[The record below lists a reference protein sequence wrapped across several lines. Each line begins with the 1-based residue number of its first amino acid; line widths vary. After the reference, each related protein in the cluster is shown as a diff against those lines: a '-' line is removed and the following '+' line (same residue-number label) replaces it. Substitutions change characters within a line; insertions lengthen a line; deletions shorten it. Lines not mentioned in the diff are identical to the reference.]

1 MTENTYYKP
10 RLVIGDKE
18 ITKGMSGSINF
29 SGNSQANSCTCK
41 ITDPEFQNYKL
52 FNKELKVYL
61 NYGSD
66 DGIPI
71 FRGFI
76 KEIKPNDKE
85 TNIVAIDPR
94 MLITGTN
101 SRMVELTDDDNYDG
115 YTLASFLYA
124 FIDNK
129 VNTDDIYIGLD
140 ALRDTNPIISM
151 KGERTQEPTS
161 VYDIVK
167 QKLKTAVDDA
177 EMEKPL
183 TYFIDMIDDGKK
195 NNITIVK
202 EKQITDSPS
211 LYLSYSG
218 GLISCKY
225 NRRAPATHAI
235 GGGATFQYG
244 NKPSGSVGLKISGDF
259 KDKNE
264 ARTQAIN
271 EILLNNREI
280 NEINV
285 EASKGHYISIGSIV
299 RLSAVDTD
307 IDGNHRLTSKKLSF
321 NDGGVKLSLQLN
333 KKPLLL
339 SSYIQ

>member
-10 RLVIGDKE
+10 RLVIGDRE
-18 ITKGMSGSINF
+18 VNGSMSGSVSF

-41 ITDPEFQNYKL
+41 ISDPDFQNHRL

-66 DGIPI
+66 DGVPI

-76 KEIKPNDKE
+76 KEIKPNDTE

-94 MLITGTN
+94 MLITGAN
-101 SRMVELTDDDNYDG
+101 SRMVELTDDTNYDG

-124 FIDNK
+124 FIDSEI
-129 VNTDDIYIGLD
+129 NTNDTYIGLD
-140 ALRDTNPIISM
+140 ALRDTNPTISM
-151 KGERTQEPTS
+151 KGERTKEPTS
-161 VYDIVK
+161 VYDIVNK
-167 QKLKTAVDDA
+167 KLKTAIDDA
-177 EMEKPL
+177 DIEKPL

-202 EKQITDSPS
+202 EKQITDTPS
-211 LYLSYSG
+211 LFLSFSD
-218 GLISCKY
+218 GLVSYKY
-225 NRRAPATHAI
+225 NRRNPATYAV
-235 GGGATFQYG
+235 GGGTTFKYG
-244 NKPSGSVGLKISGDF
+244 NEPNGSVGLKISGKF

-264 ARTQAIN
+264 ARTQAIT
-271 EILLNNREI
+271 EVFLSNRETD
-280 NEINV
+280 EIKI
-285 EASKGHYISIGSIV
+285 EANKGHYISIGSIV
-299 RLSAVDTD
+299 RLKTDDTD

-321 NDGGVKLSLQLN
+321 NSGGVKLSFTLN
-333 KKPLLL
+333 KKPLVL